1 MDLMT
6 LKNAIDTGGRIVCLL
21 GMNVSSDAGCFDY
34 RDSDNAYAIETNYGY
49 SPEEIFSASFYNTRP
64 RLFFEYY
71 HKEILNKLGEPCEA
85 MYTLKRLE
93 DRQKVTAVI
102 TRSIYGLPRRA
113 GIRNYVEMHGSVYEN
128 KCPHCGE
135 MYNIEYMKEA
145 KGVPFCRKCGAVVR
159 PQIVLD
165 GEMIPNGKITQSAYE
180 VERADTLLVLGCS
193 LRSTLAKNAVRYF
206 DGSRIILIN
215 EEEDYSD
222 NIADFVF
229 TGRPRDILPKIE
241 N

>member
-1 MDLMT
+1 
-6 LKNAIDTGGRIVCLL
+6 
-21 GMNVSSDAGCFDY
+21 
-34 RDSDNAYAIETNYGY
+34 
-49 SPEEIFSASFYNTRP
+49 
-64 RLFFEYY
+64 
-71 HKEILNKLGEPCEA
+71 

-135 MYNIEYMKEA
+135 MYDIEYMKEA

-222 NIADFVF
+222 NIADLVF